1 MSKTIDDPR
10 NARSKR
16 TRDALLAATRSI
28 LETDGFEA
36 LTMSAVAARAGV
48 TRRAVYLH
56 FESRSALVSGLFGY
70 IAEQEDLAASL
81 AEVQHAPDAVSALRA
96 WVRHLAS
103 YHPRVMQVDRAV
115 QRVERTDPDA
125 ARHRETVTE
134 AQLAGCRRIAEGLA
148 AAGRLATSWTVD
160 TATDMLWGLIATDLF
175 ERLLTGRAWSQEALE
190 AHLWTLCEATFVS
203 PVDVRSAA
211 E

>member
-1 MSKTIDDPR
+1 MAKTIDDPR

-36 LTMSAVAARAGV
+36 LTMSAVAERAGV
-48 TRRAVYLH
+48 TRRSVYLH
-56 FESRSALVSGLFGY
+56 FDSRSALVSALFGY
-70 IAEQEDLAASL
+70 IAEQEDLASSL
-81 AEVQHAPDAVSALRA
+81 AQVEHAPDAVSALRA
-96 WVRHLAS
+96 WVRHLVS
-103 YHPRVMQVDRAV
+103 YHPRVMLVDRAI

-134 AQLAGCRRIAEGLA
+134 AQLARCRRLAAGLA
-148 AAGRLATSWTVD
+148 AEGRLASPWTVD

-175 ERLLTGRAWSQEALE
+175 ERLLTGRSWSSSSLE
-190 AHLWTLCEATFVS
+190 EHLWALCQATFVTT
-203 PVDVRSAA
+203 